1 MPEAHMKKLK
11 KVIIGM
17 SGGVDSSTSAALL
30 KEQGFDVTG
39 VFMRLVKSKK
49 FRKAE
54 KEARTIAKY
63 LHIPF
68 LVFDFH
74 QEFQK
79 KIIDY
84 FLEEYKKGRT
94 PNPCIRCNQQIKFGL
109 FLDKALELKSD
120 YLATGHYARKQE
132 TRNKKQETNYKLL
145 KSKDKLKD
153 QSYFLWTM
161 NQRKLKR
168 LLFPVGNYTK
178 TETRKLAKKF
188 GIAKLIK
195 SESEDICFIEN
206 SFGQFIKKH
215 LSLKP
220 GPILDVDGNKIGQ
233 HFGLSLYTIGQRKN
247 IRIPGPKPYYVLKI
261 DFKRNALIVSQNE
274 KDLYQKELIAQKA
287 NWISG
292 EEPNFPIKVLAKIRY
307 GHKGGRAIV
316 DKYGRNIRVRFLKTQ
331 RAITP
336 GQSVVFYKGNQVL
349 GGGVIK

>member
-1 MPEAHMKKLK
+1 MKKRQ
-11 KVIIGM
+11 KVIVGM

-30 KEQGFDVTG
+30 KEQGFEVIG

-49 FRKAE
+49 FSKAE
-54 KEARTIAKY
+54 KEAKTIAKY
-63 LHIPF
+63 LEIPF

-74 QEFQK
+74 QEFKK

-84 FLEEYKKGRT
+84 FLEEYRKGRT

-109 FLDKALELKSD
+109 FLERALKLKLD
-120 YLATGHYARKQE
+120 YLATGHYVRK
-132 TRNKKQETNYKLL
+132 KGSKLL
-145 KSKDKLKD
+145 TSKDTKKD

-161 NQRKLKR
+161 NQKKLKK

-195 SESEDICFIEN
+195 LESEDICFIED

-220 GPILDVDGNKIGQ
+220 GPILDVDGKKIGQ
-233 HFGLSLYTIGQRKN
+233 HSGLSLYTIGQRKN

-274 KDLYQKELIAQKA
+274 KDLYKKELVVKKV

-292 EEPNFPIKVLAKIRY
+292 KEPDFPIKALVKLRY
-307 GHKGGRAIV
+307 GHKGGNAVIE
-316 DKYGRNIRVRFLKTQ
+316 KQGKGLKVRFLRAQ

-336 GQSVVFYKGNQVL
+336 GQSAVFYKGNQVL
-349 GGGVIK
+349 GGGIIC

>member
-1 MPEAHMKKLK
+1 MKRQK
-11 KVIIGM
+11 KVIVGM

-63 LHIPF
+63 LNIPF

-74 QEFQK
+74 KEFQK

-84 FLEEYKKGRT
+84 FLKEYQKGIT
-94 PNPCIRCNQQIKFGL
+94 PNPCIRCNQEIKFGL
-109 FLDKALELKSD
+109 FFDKALKLKSD
-120 YLATGHYARKQE
+120 YFATGHYARK
-132 TRNKKQETNYKLL
+132 RGSKLL
-145 KSKDKLKD
+145 MSKDTKKD

-188 GIAKLIK
+188 GITKLIK

-220 GPILDVDGNKIGQ
+220 GPILNVDGNKIGQ

-261 DFKRNALIVSQNE
+261 DFERNTLIVSQNE

-292 EEPNFPIKVLAKIRY
+292 KEPNFPIKVLAKIRY
-307 GHKGGRAIV
+307 RHKGSGAIV
-316 DKYGRNIRVRFLKTQ
+316 DKYRRNIRVRFLKAQ

-336 GQSVVFYKGNQVL
+336 GQSVVFYKGKEVL

>member
-1 MPEAHMKKLK
+1 MLKNRQK
-11 KVIIGM
+11 KVIVGM

-63 LHIPF
+63 LEIPF

-74 QEFQK
+74 KEFQK

-94 PNPCIRCNQQIKFGL
+94 PNPCIRCNQEIKFGL
-109 FLDKALELKSD
+109 FFDKALKLKSD
-120 YLATGHYARKQE
+120 YFATGHYARKQE
-132 TRNKKQETNYKLL
+132 TATEYRLL
-145 KSKDKLKD
+145 KGKDKSKD
-153 QSYFLWTM
+153 QSYFLWTL
-161 NQRKLKR
+161 NQKQLKR
-168 LLFPVGNYTK
+168 ILFPVGNYTK
-178 TETRKLAKKF
+178 KEVRKMAEKL
-188 GIAKLIK
+188 GILKLVK

-220 GPILDVDGNKIGQ
+220 GPILDVDRNKVGQ

-247 IRIPGPKPYYVLKI
+247 IRIPGPKPYYVMGL
-261 DFKRNALIVSQNE
+261 DFKKNTLIVTQNK
-274 KDLYQKELIAQKA
+274 KDLFKKELVIKKV
-287 NWISG
+287 NWISDK
-292 EEPNFPIKVLAKIRY
+292 EPDFPIRVLAKLRY
-307 GHKGGRAIV
+307 GHRGGNAIIKKQGRSLNVKFLRA
-316 DKYGRNIRVRFLKTQ
+316 Q

-336 GQSVVFYKGNQVL
+336 GQSVVFYKGNRVL
-349 GGGVIK
+349 GGGIIC